1 MRFPKHSIDY
11 EINME
16 ALHEMETFVPMTQPE
31 RIALRR
37 WVKNGHDI
45 ETNPWNYYD
54 EDAYPLN
61 YLRAY
66 RLEHGYSSGPWDYWK
81 GPEDQ
86 WHWDREKRCFSPEDE
101 L

>member
-54 EDAYPLN
+54 EDA
-61 YLRAY
+61 
-66 RLEHGYSSGPWDYWK
+66 
-81 GPEDQ
+81 
-86 WHWDREKRCFSPEDE
+86 
-101 L
+101 